1 LDGTVTCLVRGPAS
15 RYPRGF
21 IWLIPAWFVIFSAA
35 ALAVGRSASGR
46 LPSWLALTEI
56 GGLAISAVTAIC
68 VLATV
73 RNAAFRANEHGICL
87 GLSTKRRRP
96 KLRQVQLAWPEIAQ
110 LRIVPRHYGA
120 LLEIT
125 LGPAAR
131 IVHRPGLGRQAMM
144 LLGMLIMP
152 FAFGRGSPALTCPR
166 MDPPR
171 YRLKICDISGPD
183 LCLAL
188 DSVKPDGL
196 GVRVVP
202 TKAALRFSPAPPRG
216 SATRRPPTPVA

>member
-1 LDGTVTCLVRGPAS
+1 MENTVTCLVRGPGT

-21 IWLIPAWFVIFSAA
+21 IWLIPAWFVILSLA
-35 ALAVGRSASGR
+35 ALAVGRRASGR
-46 LPSWLALTEI
+46 LPFWFGLTEI
-56 GGLAISAVTAIC
+56 GGLALATVTAIC

-73 RNAAFRANEHGICL
+73 RHAAFRADQNGIRL
-87 GLSTKRRRP
+87 GLSSRRRQP

-144 LLGMLIMP
+144 LVGMLIMP

-171 YRLKICDISGPD
+171 YRVKICDISSAD
-183 LCLAL
+183 LLLAL
-188 DSVKPDGL
+188 DTVKPDG
-196 GVRVVP
+196 VRLQSG
-202 TKAALRFSPAPPRG
+202 KLRFLVAPLPG
-216 SATRRPPTPVA
+216 AVTRRPPTPVA